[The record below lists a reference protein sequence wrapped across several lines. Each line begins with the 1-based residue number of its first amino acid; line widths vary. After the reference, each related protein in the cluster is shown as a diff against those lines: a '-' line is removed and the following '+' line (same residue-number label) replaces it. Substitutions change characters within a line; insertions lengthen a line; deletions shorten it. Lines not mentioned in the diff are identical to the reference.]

1 MELTYEIYENGYT
14 IFNNGRPWI
23 VQYDEYSKPMDY
35 NKSIEENCLLH
46 IAELEEAHN
55 RPKERGEING

>member
-23 VQYDEYSKPMDY
+23 TQYDEYSKPMDY
-35 NKSIEENCLLH
+35 NKTIEENCLLQ
-46 IAELEEAHN
+46 IEELSNAFKKS
-55 RPKERGEING
+55 KESEVE